1 MNKKRKQRE
10 DRREIK
16 ENLVEKYSKVERM
29 FGRFYKWI
37 SAWTDRI
44 LFSQKYGKLVA
55 LLLAIF
61 VYAIINISDDATS
74 LFETRQVYTFY
85 AQPVNVLVNEET
97 YEVSGI
103 PESVDVQLQGDIN
116 DLQMI
121 RQQNNLSVVADLRQL
136 GEGSSEIQL
145 EVQNIPSRVE
155 AFIESGK
162 VNVVLKKKETRTYA
176 LGYDFVNQSQMDATY
191 DLGEPRFDSD
201 TVNVRASE
209 DTLNQV
215 SYVKALIDVANV
227 NSDFETDAP
236 LAAYDEN
243 GEKLAVDIIPETMH
257 VKVSVTQPKKTV
269 PIQVVAVGS
278 MEDDLAIDSCTLS
291 MEEITLY
298 GKQSVLDQISS
309 IEVSLPVSGINSDR
323 SLQMP
328 ITLPTG
334 VTSASANQVTISVTV
349 GERTSRTFRDVS
361 IERIHV
367 GDALA
372 NKQITADIETV
383 DVTVYGSETM
393 LQTIDKDDIMVT
405 VDLKGISK
413 NGEVTL
419 PLSVSGRNRLVEYQC
434 AVSQIHITVRD

>member
-1 MNKKRKQRE
+1 MNKKRKQWE

-16 ENLVEKYSKVERM
+16 ENLVEKYSKVERA

-37 SAWTDRI
+37 SVWTDRI
-44 LFSQKYGKLVA
+44 LFSQRYGKLVA

-61 VYAIINISDDATS
+61 VYAVINISDDASS

-85 AQPVNVLVNEET
+85 SQPVNVLVNEET

-121 RQQNNLSVVADLRQL
+121 RQQNNISVVADLRQL

-155 AFIESGK
+155 VFIESGN
-162 VNVVLKKKETRTYA
+162 VNVVLKKKVTRTYT

-191 DLGEPRFDSD
+191 DLGEPQFDSD

-209 DTLNQV
+209 DTLDQV
-215 SYVKALIDVANV
+215 SYVKALIDVSGV

-236 LAAYDEN
+236 LAAYNEN
-243 GEKLAVDIIPETMH
+243 GEKLEVDIIPETMH
-257 VKVSVTQPKKTV
+257 VKVGVTQPKKTV
-269 PIQVVAVGS
+269 PIQVVAVGT
-278 MEDDLAIDSCTLS
+278 MEEDLAIETCTLS
-291 MEEITLY
+291 LDEITLY

-323 SLQMP
+323 TLNMP
-328 ITLPTG
+328 ITLPSG
-334 VTSASANQVTISVTV
+334 VNSASANQVTISVTV
-349 GERTSRTFRDVS
+349 GERTSRTFSDVP
-361 IERIHV
+361 IDRINV
-367 GDALA
+367 SDALA
-372 NKQITADIETV
+372 NKRIQMSDETV

-393 LQTIDKDDIMVT
+393 LQNIDKEDIMVT
-405 VDLKGISK
+405 ADLKGISE
-413 NGEVTL
+413 NGETTL
-419 PLSVSGRNRLVEYQC
+419 ALAVSGSNRLVEYDL
-434 AVSQIHITVRD
+434 SIDEITVTVND